1 METMKVQDYMTRNVL
16 TLRPDMEILRALAIF
31 VDNDVAGAPVTD
43 HSGRLVGILTEGDF
57 MKVALHG
64 AYHGEPGGRVE
75 EYMHRNVETVRPR
88 DSIMSLAEHFLES
101 PYRRYPVVDRSGRLI
116 GIIAWRDVLRALKNQ
131 MGQY

>member
-43 HSGRLVGILTEGDF
+43 RSGRLVGILTEGDF

>member
-1 METMKVQDYMTRNVL
+1 MDTMNVRDYMTRNVL

-43 HSGRLVGILTEGDF
+43 RSGRLVGILTEGDF

-88 DSIMSLAEHFLES
+88 DSIVSLAERFLES
-101 PYRRYPVVDRSGRLI
+101 PYRRYPVVDRSGRLV
-116 GIIAWRDVLRALKNQ
+116 GIIAWRDVLRALKSR

>member
-1 METMKVQDYMTRNVL
+1 METMKVREYMSRDVL

-31 VDNDVAGAPVTD
+31 VDNDVAGAPVID
-43 HSGRLVGILTEGDF
+43 RSGRLVGILTEGDF

-75 EYMHRNVETVRPR
+75 EYMHRNVETARPG
-88 DSIMSLAEHFLES
+88 DSVFSLAERFLES
-101 PYRRYPVVDRSGRLI
+101 PYRRYPVVDRSGRLV
-116 GIIAWRDVLRALKNQ
+116 GIIAWRDVLRALKNC